1 MRTLTAE
8 LVLDARAELAEGPRW
23 DGRSATLSW
32 VDILGCAL
40 HRFDPATGDDLAVEV
55 GRHVGAAA
63 PHGETGFVLALRDG
77 FALLEDGRVE
87 PLAPVLAG
95 DPGQRM
101 NDGRCD
107 RAGRFWAGSLSY
119 EGEPDQAAL
128 YRLDP
133 DGSVRTMVEGVWLS
147 NGLDWSPDDRL
158 LYFVDSYNFIVD
170 VFDFDLA
177 EGTLSG
183 RRRFVDVDPSHRYPD
198 GLAVDTDG
206 CVWLALCGGA
216 KVHRYTPQGE
226 LDTVVMVPGVTNVTA
241 VAFGGPALD
250 ILYITTAR
258 ENLSDA
264 ELAEQPHAGGIFT
277 VAPGSTGR
285 PTAAFG

>member
-1 MRTLTAE
+1 VRTQTAE

-23 DGRSATLSW
+23 DDRTGTLAW

-40 HRFDPATGDDLAVEV
+40 HRFDPETGEDVAVEV
-55 GRHVGAAA
+55 GSHLGAAA
-63 PHGETGFVLALRDG
+63 PHGETGFVLALREG

-87 PLAPVLAG
+87 PFAPVLAG
-95 DPGQRM
+95 QPDLRM

-107 RAGRFWAGSLSY
+107 RAGRFWAGTLSY
-119 EGEPDQAAL
+119 EGRPDQAAL

-133 DGSVRTMVEGVWLS
+133 DGSVRTMVDGVWLS

-158 LYFVDSYNFIVD
+158 LYYVDSYNFIVD

-177 EGTLSG
+177 EGTLGG

-198 GLAVDTDG
+198 GLAVDADG
-206 CVWLALCGGA
+206 CVWLALCGGG

-226 LDTVVMVPGVTNVTA
+226 LDTVVTVPRVANVTA

-250 ILYITTAR
+250 VLYVTTAW
-258 ENLSDA
+258 ENLSEA
-264 ELAEQPHAGGIFT
+264 ELAEQPHAGGIF
-277 VAPGSTGR
+277 AAATGAAGL
-285 PTAAFG
+285 PTARFG